1 MTDSQH
7 FCGVPDAINRQPV
20 VVINGCDHDASMEIK
35 KQEWIAELDGCKRH
49 DALLSLDRRMNRT
62 IAGQLRAAVARN
74 FHTIQIMEYT
84 PPLHGPWPIAANF
97 AFQESAWYMFDDG
110 RAWFWME
117 SDCVPLKPR
126 WLEALS
132 DEYWKCGKPLM
143 GSIVSGRGHLN
154 GTAIY
159 PANFPVLSPKAMTAS
174 HVAWDWEMTGEII
187 HLAHNSRQ
195 MCHCWGIVNGQPS
208 PYEGPAASFSAQEQ
222 VDRWVPPEAATFHR
236 SKDGT
241 LIARLRERRKGRVAI
256 PAGGGGG
263 AILHV

>member
-1 MTDSQH
+1 
-7 FCGVPDAINRQPV
+7 
-20 VVINGCDHDASMEIK
+20 
-35 KQEWIAELDGCKRH
+35 
-49 DALLSLDRRMNRT
+49 
-62 IAGQLRAAVARN
+62 
-74 FHTIQIMEYT
+74 
-84 PPLHGPWPIAANF
+84 
-97 AFQESAWYMFDDG
+97 
-110 RAWFWME
+110 
-117 SDCVPLKPR
+117 
-126 WLEALS
+126 
-132 DEYWKCGKPLM
+132 
-143 GSIVSGRGHLN
+143 
-154 GTAIY
+154 
-159 PANFPVLSPKAMTAS
+159 MTAS